1 MVELINYYDLD
12 GNFAGTMDRKQ
23 FYKEQTLFYKEHNK
37 FEYKVPTIRCF
48 LLRSDGKI
56 ILQKRSNQKLDNPG
70 LFDKSFGGHV
80 IAGNSFNTTLMKE
93 SIEEL
98 GNAAYIV
105 HANEFKNIVKTI
117 DLNVAAV
124 VKEVDYVENF
134 VSVRIKKNGDKII
147 QPFMSAIYIGYYDGP
162 VRFSDNESMGVEML
176 SLDELKNE
184 LKENP
189 GKFTKDVE
197 LMIEAYSRFLVPFD
211 QI

>member
-1 MVELINYYDLD
+1 MELINYFDTN
-12 GNFAGTMDRKQ
+12 GEFVGTMERKQ
-23 FYKEQTLFYKEHNK
+23 FYKEQTLFYKKNKK
-37 FEYKVPTIRCF
+37 FEYKVPTVRCF

-56 ILQKRSNQKLDNPG
+56 ILQKRSNQKSQNPG

-105 HANEFKNIVKTI
+105 PANEFRNIVKTI

-124 VKEVDYVENF
+124 VKEVDYVETF
-134 VSVRIKKNGDKII
+134 ISTRKLKNGDEIV
-147 QPFMSAIYIGYYDGP
+147 QPLMSAIYVGYYDGP

-176 SLDELKNE
+176 SLEELKKE

-189 GKFTKDVE
+189 EKFTKDVE
-197 LMIEAYSRFLVPFD
+197 MMVKAYSRFLVPFGKV
-211 QI
+211 